1 MKILNVYY
9 GLQAFDFNTEPH
21 HSAVRYDASEEEIEM
36 YKESCKKALMN
47 KKCFWYLLEVTEILP
62 LEGKVIHFHVF
73 DSVEEKKKIILN
85 EKAGKTKPS
94 IKSANI
100 DNINDLMANTVA
112 GNPPPLHPFWNP
124 IVKEVPMPAPV
135 DAPIFF

>member
-9 GLQAFDFNTEPH
+9 GLQASNFNTEPH
-21 HSAVRYDASEEEIEM
+21 HAAVRYDASEEEIEM

-62 LEGKVIHFHVF
+62 LEGKVTNFHVF

-94 IKSANI
+94 SKAPSLGDLL
-100 DNINDLMANTVA
+100 DNMV
-112 GNPPPLHPFWNP
+112 GNNLAPGP
-124 IVKEVPMPAPV
+124 VPV
-135 DAPIFF
+135 DVPIPF

>member
-36 YKESCKKALMN
+36 YKESCKKALMT
-47 KKCFWYLLEVTEILP
+47 KKCFWYLLAVTEILP
-62 LEGKVIHFHVF
+62 LEGKVAHFHVF

-100 DNINDLMANTVA
+100 DNINDLLANMLNVQNAPWPGLPTKPVEA
-112 GNPPPLHPFWNP
+112 
-124 IVKEVPMPAPV
+124 VPMPAPV
-135 DAPIFF
+135 DAPIPF

>member
-9 GLQAFDFNTEPH
+9 GLQAFDFNIEPH
-21 HSAVRYDASEEEIEM
+21 HYAVRYDASEEEIEI
-36 YKESCKKALMN
+36 YKESCKKALMA

-62 LEGKVIHFHVF
+62 LEGKVAHFHVF

-94 IKSANI
+94 KFVPTQMNLGDLL
-100 DNINDLMANTVA
+100 DNMVA
-112 GNPPPLHPFWNP
+112 ANPPPLHPYWNP
-124 IVKEVPMPAPV
+124 IVKEVPVPAPV
-135 DAPIFF
+135 DAPIPF